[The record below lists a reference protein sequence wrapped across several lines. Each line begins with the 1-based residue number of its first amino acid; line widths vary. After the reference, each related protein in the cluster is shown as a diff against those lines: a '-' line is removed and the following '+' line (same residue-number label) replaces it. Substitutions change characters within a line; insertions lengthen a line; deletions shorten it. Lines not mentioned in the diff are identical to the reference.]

1 MRIISLNAWGG
12 ALFDDLAPWL
22 DTCDADVL
30 CLQEVTHTPGLD
42 GWTRFD
48 DADRS
53 LPQRANLLADVR
65 SRLPRH
71 HGIFTASDAGPVQDG
86 LQRHHRQDFG
96 LATFVSESFPVVGL
110 RSAFVHG
117 DYTEHRAQWPT
128 DGRPRAALAVR
139 VHDRRARRFVTV
151 VNLHGLRDPRG
162 KGDTPARHAQAE
174 RLAALIEEARQAGD
188 VTVVCG
194 DFNLLPD
201 SKTFQILADLGLTD
215 LVGEADTR
223 TSRYRKP
230 IRHAGYLLVSDPAAV
245 ERFEIATEPEVS
257 DHRALVLDLRSTTAG
272 SEAAATPPSPG
283 AS

>member
-1 MRIISLNAWGG
+1 M
-12 ALFDDLAPWL
+12 FDELAPWL
-22 DTCDADVL
+22 ETCGADIL
-30 CLQEVTHTPGLD
+30 CLQEVTHTPGLG

-71 HGIFTASDAGPVQDG
+71 HGLFTASDAGPVQDHQ
-86 LQRHHRQDFG
+86 QRHHQQDFG
-96 LATFVSESFPVVGL
+96 LATFVAENLPLVGV

-117 DYTEHRAQWPT
+117 DYTEHRDHWPT
-128 DGRPRAALAVR
+128 GGRPRNALAVR

-151 VNLHGLRDPRG
+151 VNLHGLRDPLG
-162 KGDTPARHAQAE
+162 KVDTPARHAQAE
-174 RLAALIEEARQAGD
+174 RLAALIKEARQD
-188 VTVVCG
+188 DDLTVVCG

-223 TSRYRKP
+223 TSRYPKP
-230 IRHAGYLLVSDPAAV
+230 LRHASYLLVSDPGAV
-245 ERFEIATEPEVS
+245 ERFEIVTAPEVS
-257 DHRALVLDLRSTTAG
+257 DHRALVLDLQHTPIS
-272 SEAAATPPSPG
+272 AAPGTP
-283 AS
+283 